1 MLPHPAGLKSGDL
14 LFILPICRSAG
25 PVGMRIVHEAEMM
38 AYYCS
43 NQGIGDPKSHCGKQF
58 QMCLLLA
65 HPEKGHFSS
74 PTEVARH
81 TGDPRPGEL
90 NGVIIQS

>member
-1 MLPHPAGLKSGDL
+1 
-14 LFILPICRSAG
+14 
-25 PVGMRIVHEAEMM
+25 MRIVNEAEMM

-43 NQGIGDPKSHCGKQF
+43 KKGQGIGDPKSHCGEQF

-65 HPEKGHFSS
+65 HPEKGPFSS

-81 TGDPRPGEL
+81 TGGDPRPGEL